1 MYESSTCLIHFFFF
15 YTICI
20 INMLCAVQNAWADGV
35 LILQIN
41 LESSGGTQ
49 IWIIAGKISRII
61 YMLATTVITVIKR
74 SNNLYSEMMFRTV
87 TSHLSDMPLTM
98 VRSND

>member
-1 MYESSTCLIHFFFF
+1 
-15 YTICI
+15 
-20 INMLCAVQNAWADGV
+20 MLCAVQNAWADGV
-35 LILQIN
+35 LILQSN

-49 IWIIAGKISRII
+49 IWISRII